1 MRSLGRIAAPS
12 TGLIVIGLVL
22 VAALINPIGFVGGGN
37 DDWQYLDA
45 ARCWAAHGPCL
56 PHDHWTTRWPLIA
69 PTGGALALLGD
80 SRTVVELVALL
91 FALAA
96 VVLLGLVVRR
106 IANPRAALLA
116 VLLFV
121 TTPIVQQR
129 MLKPNVDMPEL
140 LFLLGALYAWLVAS
154 SDGKRRWAAIAG
166 LCLALAFATRETALV
181 YLPCF
186 GLAFLLAP
194 AAKKLV
200 LFWSVPAFLSVIAA
214 EMAIS
219 WAAAGDALLRWRLAL
234 SHGLI
239 PSDALAAGV
248 DRSRSPLLN
257 PDFIGGWEP
266 ASGLDLHWSVSG
278 VANLL
283 ASPQIG
289 AIVVVAVILLLLARR
304 QAGLVPAR
312 TILAGAA
319 LAALL
324 LIYVLAIDPQPRSF
338 LPLAAAAAVAAA
350 IAAEALWRA
359 GERMLALLP
368 PVLAVAAGLWVILA
382 VPTTRAADPAA
393 AEWIRTAP
401 GRVTLSET
409 SRRNLAFVPEA
420 QRLPVNDPAAPH
432 RLAITDRPCGP
443 AADRAM
449 PLRNGGL
456 AGLFAGP
463 DGSGHW
469 LCLLRQ

>member
-1 MRSLGRIAAPS
+1 MRSLGRFAAPW
-12 TGLIVIGLVL
+12 TGLLVVGLVL
-22 VAALINPIGFVGGGN
+22 AAALINPIGFVGGGN

-69 PTGGALALLGD
+69 PMGGALALLGD
-80 SRTVVELVALL
+80 SRAVVELVPLL
-91 FALAA
+91 FAVVAA
-96 VVLLGLVVRR
+96 LLLGLVVKR
-106 IANPRAALLA
+106 IATPRAALLA

-129 MLKPNVDMPEL
+129 MLKPNVDIPEL

-154 SDGKRRWAAIAG
+154 SDGRRRWAAVAG
-166 LCLALAFATRETALV
+166 LCLALAFATRETAIV

-194 AAKKLV
+194 VARKLV
-200 LFWSVPAFLSVIAA
+200 LLWSVPAFLAAVAA
-214 EMAIS
+214 ELAIG
-219 WAAAGDALLRWRLAL
+219 WASAGDALLRWRLAL
-234 SHGLI
+234 SHGLV
-239 PSDALAAGV
+239 PSDALDPGV

-289 AIVVVAVILLLLARR
+289 AILVVAAILLMLARR
-304 QAGLVPAR
+304 RTGLIPAR
-312 TILAGAA
+312 TILAGTV

-338 LPLAAAAAVAAA
+338 LPLAAAAAIAAA

-359 GERMLALLP
+359 GERVLAPLP
-368 PVLAVAAGLWVILA
+368 PALAVAAGLWIILA
-382 VPTTRAADPAA
+382 VPTTRAGDAVAG
-393 AEWIRTAP
+393 EWIRTVP
-401 GRVTLSET
+401 GRITLSET
-409 SRRNLAFVPEA
+409 ARRNLALVPEA
-420 QRLPVNDPAAPH
+420 QRLPVDDAAAPL
-432 RLAITDRPCGP
+432 RLAITGEPCGP
-443 AADRAM
+443 AAVRAM
-449 PLRNGGL
+449 PLQNGGVARL
-456 AGLFAGP
+456 VATP
-463 DGSGHW
+463 GHW